1 MNIEQDIHKRMFRY
15 GSALYF
21 QKSNKTIFIFF
32 YTNIKKNNK
41 NRNNSSQIKPY
52 IEFNDS
58 LKNNNELVEL
68 VILDDLFSII
78 QIDLDYISYMLNQG
92 KKPKIN
98 GKYLNDNGYS
108 WLKFLG
114 IQSWCTG
121 KYETYYLPNDMNIS
135 EELNSAI
142 KILSYLTRHM
152 YSSVIKHEDK
162 NFNLIINDYKK
173 D

>member
-1 MNIEQDIHKRMFRY
+1 M
-15 GSALYF
+15 
-21 QKSNKTIFIFF
+21 
-32 YTNIKKNNK
+32 
-41 NRNNSSQIKPY
+41 
-52 IEFNDS
+52 
-58 LKNNNELVEL
+58 
-68 VILDDLFSII
+68 FSII

-135 EELNSAI
+135 KELNSVI
-142 KILSYLTRHM
+142 TILAYLNRHM
-152 YSSVIKHEDK
+152 YSSVIKNETK
-162 NFNLIINDYKK
+162 ILT
-173 D
+173 